1 MTSKLTRKKKKYHPS
16 NEESKQQHTMDDTNA
31 QKNIKSNNKENN
43 IFTRAIASAQKHSIE
58 LKAGRA
64 NNAAGNCSYESVMN
78 NINDRTCFK
87 EKLPMSP
94 DFYRRIWTN
103 DMMNRTLSN
112 KTSSWNPGLTERQII
127 V

>member
-31 QKNIKSNNKENN
+31 QKNIKSNNKENNIQGN

-112 KTSSWNPGLTERQII
+112 KTTVVLGTQG
-127 V
+127 